1 VKGAG
6 LLSLLE
12 FSSIVYKRK
21 GYAVATH
28 EQLARI
34 ANVPKRELRR
44 REINQHTLEKICN
57 REPVRAEKLAK
68 CLKVLNGY
76 EEEQIHS

>member
-1 VKGAG
+1 M
-6 LLSLLE
+6 
-12 FSSIVYKRK
+12 YKRK
-21 GYAVATH
+21 GFAVATH